1 MLLQIKDS
9 DNLEYYINTD
19 TICRLVS
26 DDNDFN
32 RMRENSVYYLVFR
45 VRGTDFDIQL
55 SKDEYGRI
63 LNILK
68 TIPIFVEVF
77 PNETD
82 THTNWVNIKWISGL
96 GYYNNSF
103 VCFYRTYNTNIDYKM
118 ITQDEYNR
126 LVQLLTAL
134 MK

>member
-82 THTNWVNIKWISGL
+82 THTN
-96 GYYNNSF
+96 
-103 VCFYRTYNTNIDYKM
+103 
-118 ITQDEYNR
+118 
-126 LVQLLTAL
+126 
-134 MK
+134 